1 VLVIGRSAAPSFHF
15 ERWWKG
21 RWGKFM
27 EIAQH
32 FAIKNTCATKRRK
45 KKEDRRKKKEE
56 TWSAFTLHPIQRTFL
71 HKQHSSQHSSH
82 TSLQLVVLI
91 QFVPCPIVNHG
102 RHLFIM
108 HIVFHMTGGFSI
120 RAVG

>member
-1 VLVIGRSAAPSFHF
+1 
-15 ERWWKG
+15 
-21 RWGKFM
+21 M

-45 KKEDRRKKKEE
+45 KKKRRQKKEE
-56 TWSAFTLHPIQRTFL
+56 TWSASTLHPIQRTFF
-71 HKQHSSQHSSH
+71 HKQHSSH

-108 HIVFHMTGGFSI
+108 HIVFHMIGGFSI